1 MWSMYLFFVHSYVA
15 SKIETKEK
23 MEEKVKIRLKNSFWN
38 HWLNLSSSDV
48 RTCKETTLI
57 KESNP
62 QCGI

>member
-1 MWSMYLFFVHSYVA
+1 
-15 SKIETKEK
+15 
-23 MEEKVKIRLKNSFWN
+23 MEEKVTIRLKNSFWN
-38 HWLNLSSSDV
+38 HWLNLSSSDA